1 MLDNL
6 AGGTMKLTDLECENC
21 GASEM
26 VRGEHEQLVCVFCGS
41 SFGEV
46 TRICPECGHY
56 NEEDARRCS
65 QCGSR
70 IIRDCLTCGQ
80 DNWVLATHCVQ
91 CGRDM
96 ELIERIADRW
106 QQSARQRLEERRA
119 GMNDLKVLEEQASTE
134 RMSVLMEAER
144 VRQEALALA
153 RASQK
158 ERDRQVYM
166 LVGVAVVVF
175 VILVIVVL
183 LLSVGAG

>member
-1 MLDNL
+1 
-6 AGGTMKLTDLECENC
+6 MKLTDLECENC

-26 VRGEHEQLVCVFCGS
+26 VRGQDEQLVCMFCGS

-56 NEEDARRCS
+56 GEEGARRCS

-70 IIRDCLTCGQ
+70 IIRDCPTCGW

-96 ELIERIADRW
+96 ELIERMAHRW
-106 QQSARQRLEERRA
+106 QRSTRQRLEERRA
-119 GMNDLKVLEEQASTE
+119 GMADLKDLEERASAE

-144 VRQEALALA
+144 VRQEALALS
-153 RASQK
+153 RASQQ

-166 LVGVAVVVF
+166 LIGVAAVVF
-175 VILVIVVL
+175 VILVVLVL
-183 LLSVGAG
+183 LLTSGGG

>member
-1 MLDNL
+1 
-6 AGGTMKLTDLECENC
+6 MKLTDLECENC

-26 VRGEHEQLVCVFCGS
+26 VRGEDEQLVCVFCGS

-56 NEEDARRCS
+56 SEEGARRCS

-70 IIRDCLTCGQ
+70 IIRDCPTCGW

-96 ELIERIADRW
+96 GLIERMTDRW
-106 QQSARQRLEERRA
+106 QRSARQRLEQRRA
-119 GMNDLKVLEEQASTE
+119 GMNDLKDLEERASAE

-144 VRQEALALA
+144 VRQEALALS
-153 RASQK
+153 RASQQ

-166 LVGVAVVVF
+166 LVGAAVVVF
-175 VILVIVVL
+175 VVLVVVVL
-183 LLSVGAG
+183 ILSAGG